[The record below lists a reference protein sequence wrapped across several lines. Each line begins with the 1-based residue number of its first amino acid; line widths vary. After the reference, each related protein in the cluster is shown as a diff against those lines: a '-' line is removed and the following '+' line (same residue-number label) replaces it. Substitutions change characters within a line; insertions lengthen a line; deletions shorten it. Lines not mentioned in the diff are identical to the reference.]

1 MMAARREVEARAEL
15 RIDAAARTHRG
26 RRPNNEDAHVVD
38 LDRQLFVVADGMG
51 GYEGWEVASRLVVH
65 TVHDFF
71 VLDETDAERTWPFG
85 IDHARGYVEN
95 QLACAVRLANLEVA
109 QRRRGRLSKMGS
121 TVVAAAIDGD
131 RAVLAHVGDSRIYRL
146 RAGRFEQLTRDH
158 SLLAQLDAMGVA
170 EKPEG
175 IGHIITRAVGFGDDA
190 EPDLRVEP
198 LAPGDVYLLCSDGLS
213 DPLEPETIAAT
224 LAIDDAGEACEGLIA
239 AAYDAGG
246 TDNITALVVRVGG
259 IVSQPR

>member
-1 MMAARREVEARAEL
+1 MRAEQAVRPVRL

-38 LDRQLFVVADGMG
+38 LDRRLFVVADGMG
-51 GYEGWEVASRLVVH
+51 GYEGGEVASRLVVH
-65 TVHDFF
+65 VVHDFF

-95 QLACAVRLANLEVA
+95 QLACAVRLANLEVI
-109 QRRRGRLSKMGS
+109 QRRRGRLAKMGS
-121 TVVAAAIDGD
+121 TVVAVAIDGD

-146 RAGRFEQLTRDH
+146 RGGRLDQLTRDH
-158 SLLAQLDAMGVA
+158 SLYAQLDAMGVA

-175 IGHIITRAVGFGDDA
+175 IGHIITRAIGFGDDA

-198 LAPGDVYLLCSDGLS
+198 LAPGDVFLLCSDGLT
-213 DPLEPETIAAT
+213 DPLDPETIAAM
-224 LAIDDAGEACEGLIA
+224 LSIDDAGRAAEGLVS

-246 TDNITALVVRVGG
+246 TDNITALVVRVGDRG
-259 IVSQPR
+259 DALR